1 MCSLSVSTN
10 IILYPSSSRARW
22 FVRCNLSMHRDWIS
36 PAPRGVG
43 QERSL
48 LYSLWLSIC
57 RTRGKGGEE
66 GGLQQKE
73 REKKIRTASLPPFA
87 FALCSIFFLDSAI
100 FVLGT
105 LQPMMLYLHP
115 TVVSS
120 GCPPSQR
127 KASPSL
133 AEGSISIQDLVLSAL
148 CLIKWIM
155 HHILSGMKT
164 TE

>member
-36 PAPRGVG
+36 PAAPALAKNAPSFTPCGCLSVEHEAREARRVG
-43 QERSL
+43 SN
-48 LYSLWLSIC
+48 
-57 RTRGKGGEE
+57 K
-66 GGLQQKE
+66 K

-87 FALCSIFFLDSAI
+87 FALCSCFFLDSAI